1 MLHREVNKLGW
12 LSYKNRDKPF
22 HYMHATHTDA
32 DKNYHRT
39 LQSTIM
45 HHWRD
50 WLEKAEDLDIW
61 TVNKILAAPATDGG
75 TTRIPVL
82 KYTING
88 AELTASTN
96 EEKGQVLA
104 KSFFPAKPPHETD
117 AVNTAYPT
125 QCDKAGRISKEV
137 IVWKLHRL
145 KLYKAPGP
153 DGIPNIILTK
163 CADLL
168 VDSLYQIYSAIYDR
182 KMHYEPWKQFTT
194 VVLHKPGKPA
204 YNVPKAY
211 RPIVLIN
218 TMWKVLTAI
227 LADQLTF
234 YAEKYRSLPD
244 HHFGGC
250 PGCTMTDAMHL
261 LTYKIKSTW
270 RKGLVASVLFLD
282 IEGAFPNAVP
292 SKLIHN
298 LRKRRVPDKL
308 IKFVAGMLN
317 GCETTLKFDDF
328 ASDPLAIDN
337 GIGQGDPLSM
347 ALYQFYNADILD
359 IPQSKTESAIAYV
372 DDALLLAI
380 ASNFVEAHRQL
391 AQMVTREGGVAN
403 WSKTHNSPLEY
414 NKLALIDF
422 AHQNNTKPQPALTLP
437 HGTINPSMNT

>member
-1 MLHREVNKLGW
+1 MDSKQNPCCTSNGW
-12 LSYKNRDKPF
+12 R
-22 HYMHATHTDA
+22 
-32 DKNYHRT
+32 
-39 LQSTIM
+39 
-45 HHWRD
+45 HHQNPS
-50 WLEKAEDLDIW
+50 AQ
-61 TVNKILAAPATDGG
+61 
-75 TTRIPVL
+75 
-82 KYTING
+82 YTING

-117 AVNTAYPT
+117 AVNTAYPM

-168 VDSLYQIYSAIYDR
+168 VDSLHQIYSAIYDR
-182 KMHYEPWKQFTT
+182 KLHYEPWKQFTT
-194 VVLHKPGKPA
+194 IVLRKPGKPT
-204 YNVPKAY
+204 YDVPKAY
-211 RPIVLIN
+211 RPIALIN

-298 LRKRRVPDKL
+298 LRKRRVPNKL

-317 GCETTLKFDDF
+317 RRETTLKFDDF

-359 IPQSKTESAIAYV
+359 ILQSKTESAIAYI